1 MIYNKKDNKRKSENM
16 EKVDIIN
23 NFIKIFF
30 INLLTYWAYAK
41 ITNSFNDSVY
51 NKIFVMVESIDAA
64 LSYIILTR
72 YFNPVVVMIF
82 ICLVNG
88 IIVSTVRK
96 EKINYSIFVIAISF
110 IFIYMIYLIS
120 VIISA
125 MVLNFINPN
134 NNNKNFI
141 SLLTI
146 LFLTACCSNFVFKFK
161 RLKNGFNFIKNI
173 NNSVINKI
181 IIYSGGITLWFG
193 LLQNQNSK
201 KVNELLLIG
210 SVIIFINL
218 LIWLQSQITKHY
230 KKNMRDRTI
239 SVQKAEIDEQTKLLE
254 EVKAE
259 NLKLA
264 TAVHK
269 YNHRLSSLELAMKSA
284 ISHNLNTEFADE
296 LSVMLK
302 DTEDLSN
309 SFANECNVAKC
320 ILPLTNVPSI
330 DNMFKYMQDE
340 ASKCNINFDL
350 KVNESINDLIDN
362 IIPKDMF
369 ETLLGDHLRD
379 AIIAVNAS
387 DNSYKSIL
395 TTLGL
400 VDGCYELSV
409 YDTGIE
415 FQIDTLLKLGKEQV
429 TTHKDS
435 GGSGI
440 GFITTFETLKT
451 TKASLVIEEYNPETT
466 NYTKSVNI
474 RFDGKNQYRIY
485 SYRADDIK
493 KQNKEKRIIVKN
505 IE

>member
-1 MIYNKKDNKRKSENM
+1 M
-16 EKVDIIN
+16 EINSIIN
-23 NFIKIFF
+23 NFGRIFILNVFTYLVYIKIS
-30 INLLTYWAYAK
+30 NY
-41 ITNSFNDSVY
+41 NDN
-51 NKIFVMVESIDAA
+51 NKIKMSILVINNILISSIYVLMVT
-64 LSYIILTR
+64 YIK
-72 YFNPVVVMIF
+72 P
-82 ICLVNG
+82 
-88 IIVSTVRK
+88 
-96 EKINYSIFVIAISF
+96 IFVIPIIYIMLGITIKEIVKHPFNYCITVVIIALI
-110 IFIYMIYLIS
+110 ITYMIYLTSVLIS
-120 VIISA
+120 GMILKLLIPN
-125 MVLNFINPN
+125 LNYDNPV
-134 NNNKNFI
+134 

-146 LFLTACCSNFVFKFK
+146 PAIMIVIYYTMQKTK
-161 RLKNGFNFIKNI
+161 RLKNGLNFLNNVERVEKVGKIVNI
-173 NNSVINKI
+173 MLLLTI
-181 IIYSGGITLWFG
+181 IIFG
-193 LLQNQNSK
+193 LLQDPENT
-201 KVNELLLIG
+201 LLNTFLVIG
-210 SVIIFINL
+210 TFLTLYCTINWIQL
-218 LIWLQSQITKHY
+218 SITKHY

-254 EVKAE
+254 EVEAE

-309 SFANECNVAKC
+309 SFAKECDVAKC

-350 KVNESINDLIDN
+350 KINESINDLIDN
-362 IIPKDMF
+362 IILKDMF

-400 VDGCYELSV
+400 VDGCYELSI

-440 GFITTFETLKT
+440 GFMTTFETLKT

-466 NYTKSVNI
+466 NYTKSVSI

-493 KQNKEKRIIVKN
+493 KQNKEKRIIIKN

>member
-1 MIYNKKDNKRKSENM
+1 MNYIQILD
-16 EKVDIIN
+16 
-23 NFIKIFF
+23 FIK
-30 INLLTYWAYAK
+30 
-41 ITNSFNDSVY
+41 
-51 NKIFVMVESIDAA
+51 
-64 LSYIILTR
+64 
-72 YFNPVVVMIF
+72 
-82 ICLVNG
+82 
-88 IIVSTVRK
+88 
-96 EKINYSIFVIAISF
+96 
-110 IFIYMIYLIS
+110 
-120 VIISA
+120 
-125 MVLNFINPN
+125 
-134 NNNKNFI
+134 
-141 SLLTI
+141 
-146 LFLTACCSNFVFKFK
+146 
-161 RLKNGFNFIKNI
+161 
-173 NNSVINKI
+173 
-181 IIYSGGITLWFG
+181 
-193 LLQNQNSK
+193 
-201 KVNELLLIG
+201 
-210 SVIIFINL
+210 IIFINVYVFYVYKTITNYKEYKIINIIAILYSNIVLAMIYTIVTEYTNL
-218 LIWLQSQITKHY
+218 LIASLIVYFLYAFLISTVTKNRIGNTIVALIISLIIEYAIYIVSILLAGNIVYIVKIETNNYTVISIIIQVINILLLYGVLKIKRINKGINFLTNTKRKYDEILYITLIGGISFIILGLLRGSKNIFLNTVLLTGIVLVFFSLVYWLQSQITKHY

-284 ISHNLNTEFADE
+284 ISHNLNTEFAEE

-309 SFANECNVAKC
+309 SFAKECDVAKC

-350 KVNESINDLIDN
+350 KINESINDLIDN

-429 TTHKDS
+429 TTHKDR

-440 GFITTFETLKT
+440 GFMTTFETLKT
-451 TKASLVIEEYNPETT
+451 TKASLVIEEYSPETT

>member
-1 MIYNKKDNKRKSENM
+1 M
-16 EKVDIIN
+16 EKLEIFNTIVKTSFIN
-23 NFIKIFF
+23 IFIFCVFIKITKHNKHMDYSEYV
-30 INLLTYWAYAK
+30 IILLTCIVLSAVYTVLVPYINPILSLPILYLIYSAI
-41 ITNSFNDSVY
+41 ITY
-51 NKIFVMVESIDAA
+51 VMNERFKYDV
-64 LSYIILTR
+64 IL
-72 YFNPVVVMIF
+72 VMIS
-82 ICLVNG
+82 V
-88 IIVSTVRK
+88 
-96 EKINYSIFVIAISF
+96 
-110 IFIYMIYLIS
+110 IFIYLMY
-120 VIISA
+120 IIST
-125 MVLNFINPN
+125 VISGLILYNFNVDFDNP
-134 NNNKNFI
+134 I
-141 SLLTI
+141 SNLTI
-146 LFLTACCSNFVFKFK
+146 PMIEIILLILFFRIK
-161 RLKNGFNFIKNI
+161 RFKNGFYFLKDTNRLEKIGIISMLIFGVILIVYGIIHMNISRILNLYLFIG
-173 NNSVINKI
+173 V
-181 IIYSGGITLWFG
+181 
-193 LLQNQNSK
+193 
-201 KVNELLLIG
+201 LLIFT
-210 SVIIFINL
+210 SIIV
-218 LIWLQSQITKHY
+218 LIKKQTTKHY

-254 EVKAE
+254 EVEAE

-350 KVNESINDLIDN
+350 KINESINDLIDN

-400 VDGCYELSV
+400 VDGCYELSI

-440 GFITTFETLKT
+440 GFMTTFETLKT

-466 NYTKSVNI
+466 NYTKSVSI

-493 KQNKEKRIIVKN
+493 KQNKEKRIIIKN

>member
-1 MIYNKKDNKRKSENM
+1 M
-16 EKVDIIN
+16 EKIDILN
-23 NFIKIFF
+23 NIIKIFY
-30 INLLTYWAYAK
+30 INLLSYFVLIKVINYKNNTISKNIYA
-41 ITNSFNDSVY
+41 FL
-51 NKIFVMVESIDAA
+51 ESIAIAILYGFLYTYVYTIVNICIISLIHGIYVRFITKIDIDNFVI
-64 LSYIILTR
+64 SYIISLLIT
-72 YFNPVVVMIF
+72 YF
-82 ICLVNG
+82 G
-88 IIVSTVRK
+88 
-96 EKINYSIFVIAISF
+96 
-110 IFIYMIYLIS
+110 YLFS
-120 VIISA
+120 VILVG
-125 MVLNFINPN
+125 MVLTSPLLKIEAKANS
-134 NNNKNFI
+134 
-141 SLLTI
+141 SLICI
-146 LFLTACCSNFVFKFK
+146 LIIMTLVIFSILKIK
-161 RLKNGFNFIKNI
+161 RLKNGLNFL
-173 NNSVINKI
+173 INKASRTLTMFIVTFAAITI
-181 IIYSGGITLWFG
+181 IIFT
-193 LLQNQNSK
+193 LLQNRNIK
-201 KVNELLLIG
+201 FVNTLVLLIT
-210 SVIIFINL
+210 IEMLIFFI
-218 LIWLQSQITKHY
+218 IWLQSQITKHY

-254 EVKAE
+254 EVEAE

-309 SFANECNVAKC
+309 SFAKECDVAKC

-350 KVNESINDLIDN
+350 KINESINDLIDN

-400 VDGCYELSV
+400 VDGCYELSI

-451 TKASLVIEEYNPETT
+451 TKASLVIEEYSPETT

>member
-1 MIYNKKDNKRKSENM
+1 MNYIQILD
-16 EKVDIIN
+16 
-23 NFIKIFF
+23 FIK
-30 INLLTYWAYAK
+30 
-41 ITNSFNDSVY
+41 
-51 NKIFVMVESIDAA
+51 
-64 LSYIILTR
+64 
-72 YFNPVVVMIF
+72 
-82 ICLVNG
+82 
-88 IIVSTVRK
+88 
-96 EKINYSIFVIAISF
+96 
-110 IFIYMIYLIS
+110 
-120 VIISA
+120 
-125 MVLNFINPN
+125 
-134 NNNKNFI
+134 
-141 SLLTI
+141 
-146 LFLTACCSNFVFKFK
+146 
-161 RLKNGFNFIKNI
+161 
-173 NNSVINKI
+173 
-181 IIYSGGITLWFG
+181 
-193 LLQNQNSK
+193 
-201 KVNELLLIG
+201 
-210 SVIIFINL
+210 IIFINVYVFYVYKTITNYKEYKIINIIAILYSNIVLAMIYTIVTEYTNL
-218 LIWLQSQITKHY
+218 LIASLIVYFLYAFLISTVTKNRIGNTIVALIISLIIEYAIYIVSILLAGNIVYIVKIETNNYTVISIIIQVINILLLYGVLKIKRINKGINFLTNTKRKYDEILYITLIGGISFIILGLLRGSKNIFLNTVLLTGIVLVFFSLVYWLQSQITKHY

-284 ISHNLNTEFADE
+284 ISHNLNTEFAEE

-309 SFANECNVAKC
+309 SFAKECDVAKC

-350 KVNESINDLIDN
+350 KINESINDLIDN

-429 TTHKDS
+429 TTHKDR

-440 GFITTFETLKT
+440 GFMTTFETLKT
-451 TKASLVIEEYNPETT
+451 TKASLVIEEYSPETT
-466 NYTKSVNI
+466 NYTKSVSI

>member
-1 MIYNKKDNKRKSENM
+1 M
-16 EKVDIIN
+16 EKIDIFNYFCKIFIIN
-23 NFIKIFF
+23 IYAYLICLKILNYERNTILKTFVIIILSAIISSIYVV
-30 INLLTYWAYAK
+30 INRRINVIYVILIMYL
-41 ITNSFNDSVY
+41 
-51 NKIFVMVESIDAA
+51 A
-64 LSYIILTR
+64 LSVIIKTLIKQK
-72 YFNPVVVMIF
+72 FNY
-82 ICLVNG
+82 CLFVAN
-88 IIVSTVRK
+88 VSFT
-96 EKINYSIFVIAISF
+96 IT
-110 IFIYMIYLIS
+110 YMIYLFS
-120 VIISA
+120 V
-125 MVLNFINPN
+125 
-134 NNNKNFI
+134 
-141 SLLTI
+141 LLTGI
-146 LFLTACCSNFVFKFK
+146 IVLELMPNENYDSPINIIVITFIMITIYVALRKIKRFKY
-161 RLKNGFNFIKNI
+161 GINFIKDANE
-173 NNSVINKI
+173 INKI
-181 IIYSGGITLWFG
+181 SNIINATSIIILIILELLNLSKNLILNYSLAWITIITLAG
-193 LLQNQNSK
+193 
-201 KVNELLLIG
+201 
-210 SVIIFINL
+210 FIY
-218 LIWLQSQITKHY
+218 WLQSQITKYY

-239 SVQKAEIDEQTKLLE
+239 EAQKTEITEQTKLIE

-264 TAVHK
+264 SVVHK

-296 LSVMLK
+296 LSIWLK
-302 DTEDLSN
+302 ETEELSN
-309 SFANECNVAKC
+309 SFAKESCVASC
-320 ILPLTNVPSI
+320 ILPLTNVSGV

-340 ASKCNINFDL
+340 AGKCNINFDL
-350 KVNESINDLIDN
+350 KVNASINNLIDN

-387 DNSYKSIL
+387 NSSYKSIL

-400 VDGCYELSV
+400 VDGYYELSI

-440 GFITTFETLKT
+440 GFMTTFETLKT
-451 TKASLVIEEYNPETT
+451 TKASLVIEEYSPETT

-474 RFDGKNQYRIY
+474 IFDGKNQYRIY

>member
-1 MIYNKKDNKRKSENM
+1 M
-16 EKVDIIN
+16 EKIDIIN
-23 NFIKIFF
+23 NFGKV
-30 INLLTYWAYAK
+30 L
-41 ITNSFNDSVY
+41 
-51 NKIFVMVESIDAA
+51 M
-64 LSYIILTR
+64 
-72 YFNPVVVMIF
+72 M
-82 ICLVNG
+82 
-88 IIVSTVRK
+88 
-96 EKINYSIFVIAISF
+96 SIFVYLTYIKIINYKENNKIKILKILVIDIIIAFIYTFLLIYMKPIFALPVIVLLWGLSIKSIVKQKFNYCIFIVIISF
-110 IFIYMIYLIS
+110 ILTYLIYF
-120 VIISA
+120 ISA
-125 MVLNFINPN
+125 LSSGIVLKLLIPELNYKNPV
-134 NNNKNFI
+134 

-146 LFLTACCSNFVFKFK
+146 PSIMILIYYFVLRTK
-161 RLKNGFNFIKNI
+161 RLKNGLNFLRNEEKVNNFGKFI
-173 NNSVINKI
+173 NSLLLLTATI
-181 IIYSGGITLWFG
+181 FG
-193 LLQNQNSK
+193 LLQDSENVILNTI
-201 KVNELLLIG
+201 LLIG
-210 SVIIFINL
+210 ALFAFNCLI
-218 LIWLQSQITKHY
+218 IWLQSQITKHY

-254 EVKAE
+254 KVEAE

-284 ISHNLNTEFADE
+284 ISHNLNTEFAEE

-309 SFANECNVAKC
+309 SFAKECDVAKC

-350 KVNESINDLIDN
+350 KINESINDLIDN

-440 GFITTFETLKT
+440 GFMTTFETLKT

-466 NYTKSVNI
+466 NYTKSVSI

>member
-1 MIYNKKDNKRKSENM
+1 MNYIQILD
-16 EKVDIIN
+16 
-23 NFIKIFF
+23 FIK
-30 INLLTYWAYAK
+30 
-41 ITNSFNDSVY
+41 
-51 NKIFVMVESIDAA
+51 
-64 LSYIILTR
+64 
-72 YFNPVVVMIF
+72 
-82 ICLVNG
+82 
-88 IIVSTVRK
+88 
-96 EKINYSIFVIAISF
+96 
-110 IFIYMIYLIS
+110 
-120 VIISA
+120 
-125 MVLNFINPN
+125 
-134 NNNKNFI
+134 
-141 SLLTI
+141 
-146 LFLTACCSNFVFKFK
+146 
-161 RLKNGFNFIKNI
+161 
-173 NNSVINKI
+173 
-181 IIYSGGITLWFG
+181 
-193 LLQNQNSK
+193 
-201 KVNELLLIG
+201 
-210 SVIIFINL
+210 IIFINVYVFYVYKTITNYKEYKIINIIAILYSNIVLAMIYTIVTEYTNL
-218 LIWLQSQITKHY
+218 LIASLIVYFLYAFLISTVTKNRIGNTIVALIISLIIEYAIYIVSILLAGNIVYIVKIETNNYTVISIIIQVINILLLYGVLKIKRINKGINFLTNTKRKYDEILYITLIGGISFIILGLLRGSKNIFLNTVLLTGIVLVFFSLVYWLQSQITKHY

-284 ISHNLNTEFADE
+284 ISHNLNTEFAEE

-309 SFANECNVAKC
+309 SFAKECDVAKC

-350 KVNESINDLIDN
+350 KINESINDLIDN

-440 GFITTFETLKT
+440 GFMTTFETLKT
-451 TKASLVIEEYNPETT
+451 TKASLVIEEYSPETT

>member
-1 MIYNKKDNKRKSENM
+1 MQKIDL
-16 EKVDIIN
+16 IN
-23 NFIKIFF
+23 NSIKTFF
-30 INLLTYWAYAK
+30 INMYIFYAYIKILNYKSLKFQKIVVVLAVNIILSIIVSIISIWTNYVTAFLLVYFVYDIILAIVMKNKLGYSTIITTIAFILTYATYIISILFIGNIIFFLDINMNMNSIIINVLIQTIQSVIILEIFK
-41 ITNSFNDSVY
+41 IKRIKNGLKFIDKY
-51 NKIFVMVESIDAA
+51 NNKEEKYT
-64 LSYIILTR
+64 YIIL
-72 YFNPVVVMIF
+72 
-82 ICLVNG
+82 
-88 IIVSTVRK
+88 
-96 EKINYSIFVIAISF
+96 
-110 IFIYMIYLIS
+110 
-120 VIISA
+120 
-125 MVLNFINPN
+125 
-134 NNNKNFI
+134 
-141 SLLTI
+141 
-146 LFLTACCSNFVFKFK
+146 
-161 RLKNGFNFIKNI
+161 
-173 NNSVINKI
+173 
-181 IIYSGGITLWFG
+181 SGGIILTVCGILRGSENVWINTLMLAG
-193 LLQNQNSK
+193 AILILLSAIIWIQNN
-201 KVNELLLIG
+201 
-210 SVIIFINL
+210 
-218 LIWLQSQITKHY
+218 ITKHY

-309 SFANECNVAKC
+309 SFAKECDVAKC

-350 KVNESINDLIDN
+350 KINESINDLIDN

-440 GFITTFETLKT
+440 GFMTTFETLKT
-451 TKASLVIEEYNPETT
+451 TKASLVIEEYSPETT
-466 NYTKSVNI
+466 NYTKSVSI

-493 KQNKEKRIIVKN
+493 KQNKEKRIIIKN

>member
-1 MIYNKKDNKRKSENM
+1 MNKI
-16 EKVDIIN
+16 DIFN
-23 NFIKIFF
+23 NIIKNFF
-30 INLLTYWAYAK
+30 INLSIFYIFIRSIDYKHISIYK
-41 ITNSFNDSVY
+41 IISIILMCSILSFNY
-51 NKIFVMVESIDAA
+51 NI
-64 LSYIILTR
+64 LSYYISPIIFSPILYLAYSITLSWLMKQK
-72 YFNPVVVMIF
+72 VEKTIIIVMISF
-82 ICLVNG
+82 
-88 IIVSTVRK
+88 
-96 EKINYSIFVIAISF
+96 AIS
-110 IFIYMIYLIS
+110 YVLYLIS
-120 VIISA
+120 SVIAGMILYMFNISYNNSLCIIVIIIIDILLILTFFRIKRFKNGIYCFKSPDKIEKLITA
-125 MVLNFINPN
+125 SILIFGIVLIIHSIANATNSWEMNSCLVAGVIF
-134 NNNKNFI
+134 
-141 SLLTI
+141 
-146 LFLTACCSNFVFKFK
+146 TAVSIIIW
-161 RLKNGFNFIKNI
+161 LKNQ
-173 NNSVINKI
+173 
-181 IIYSGGITLWFG
+181 T
-193 LLQNQNSK
+193 
-201 KVNELLLIG
+201 
-210 SVIIFINL
+210 
-218 LIWLQSQITKHY
+218 TKMY

-302 DTEDLSN
+302 DTENLSN
-309 SFANECNVAKC
+309 SFAKECDVVKC

-350 KVNESINDLIDN
+350 KINESINDLIDN

-400 VDGCYELSV
+400 VDGCYELSI

-466 NYTKSVNI
+466 NYTKSVSI

>member
-1 MIYNKKDNKRKSENM
+1 ML
-16 EKVDIIN
+16 VP
-23 NFIKIFF
+23 
-30 INLLTYWAYAK
+30 T
-41 ITNSFNDSVY
+41 
-51 NKIFVMVESIDAA
+51 ID
-64 LSYIILTR
+64 YK
-72 YFNPVVVMIF
+72 NPVS
-82 ICLVNG
+82 L
-88 IIVSTVRK
+88 
-96 EKINYSIFVIAISF
+96 
-110 IFIYMIYLIS
+110 
-120 VIISA
+120 VIIPVI
-125 MVLNFINPN
+125 MVTMYYFIQ
-134 NNNKNFI
+134 K
-141 SLLTI
+141 T
-146 LFLTACCSNFVFKFK
+146 K
-161 RLKNGFNFIKNI
+161 RLKNGINFLNNVEKIEKIGKVSNI
-173 NNSVINKI
+173 GVAI
-181 IIYSGGITLWFG
+181 IIVIFEIMQDNSNTL
-193 LLQNQNSK
+193 LNTT
-201 KVNELLLIG
+201 
-210 SVIIFINL
+210 VIVTALFIFCYIIN
-218 LIWLQSQITKHY
+218 WVQENVTKHY

-254 EVKAE
+254 EVEAE

-309 SFANECNVAKC
+309 SFAKECDVAKC

-350 KVNESINDLIDN
+350 KINESINDLIDN

-440 GFITTFETLKT
+440 GFMTTFETLKT
-451 TKASLVIEEYNPETT
+451 TKASLVIEEYSPETT
-466 NYTKSVNI
+466 NYTKSVSI

>member
-1 MIYNKKDNKRKSENM
+1 MI
-16 EKVDIIN
+16 DIIN
-23 NFIKIFF
+23 NFTKIFF
-30 INLLTYWAYAK
+30 IN
-41 ITNSFNDSVY
+41 
-51 NKIFVMVESIDAA
+51 IFVYLFYIKISKHNNFKIDYKLIFIDIIMAIMYVI
-64 LSYIILTR
+64 LMPYINPIFLTPYIIAIIIKIVIKQN
-72 YFNPVVVMIF
+72 FNY
-82 ICLVNG
+82 CLLLAN
-88 IIVSTVRK
+88 IA
-96 EKINYSIFVIAISF
+96 FVFTYI
-110 IFIYMIYLIS
+110 IYLIAVLIS
-120 VIISA
+120 GALMIAFAPTVKYNDSISIITIFGVMLLIYWSLNKIKRFKNGLNFLQDADSLTLISLIVNIIS
-125 MVLNFINPN
+125 
-134 NNNKNFI
+134 
-141 SLLTI
+141 LTI
-146 LFLTACCSNFVFKFK
+146 T
-161 RLKNGFNFIKNI
+161 
-173 NNSVINKI
+173 VI
-181 IIYSGGITLWFG
+181 FG
-193 LLQNQNSK
+193 LLHNSE
-201 KVNELLLIG
+201 NYMLNY
-210 SVIIFINL
+210 IIAWCTISTFAGFIY
-218 LIWLQSQITKHY
+218 WLQSQITKHY

-254 EVKAE
+254 KVEAE

-269 YNHRLSSLELAMKSA
+269 YNHKLSSLELAMKSA
-284 ISHNLNTEFADE
+284 ISHNLNTEFAEE

-309 SFANECNVAKC
+309 SFAKECDVAKC

-350 KVNESINDLIDN
+350 KINESINELIDN
-362 IIPKDMF
+362 IISKDLF

-400 VDGCYELSV
+400 VDGCYELSI

-440 GFITTFETLKT
+440 GFMTTFETLKT
-451 TKASLVIEEYNPETT
+451 TKASLVIEEYSPETT
-466 NYTKSVNI
+466 NYTKSVSI

>member
-1 MIYNKKDNKRKSENM
+1 MNYIQILD
-16 EKVDIIN
+16 
-23 NFIKIFF
+23 FIK
-30 INLLTYWAYAK
+30 
-41 ITNSFNDSVY
+41 
-51 NKIFVMVESIDAA
+51 
-64 LSYIILTR
+64 
-72 YFNPVVVMIF
+72 
-82 ICLVNG
+82 
-88 IIVSTVRK
+88 
-96 EKINYSIFVIAISF
+96 
-110 IFIYMIYLIS
+110 
-120 VIISA
+120 
-125 MVLNFINPN
+125 
-134 NNNKNFI
+134 
-141 SLLTI
+141 
-146 LFLTACCSNFVFKFK
+146 
-161 RLKNGFNFIKNI
+161 
-173 NNSVINKI
+173 
-181 IIYSGGITLWFG
+181 
-193 LLQNQNSK
+193 
-201 KVNELLLIG
+201 
-210 SVIIFINL
+210 IIFINVYVFYVYKTITNYKEYKIINIIAILYSNIVLAMIYTIVTEYTNL
-218 LIWLQSQITKHY
+218 LIASLIVYFLYAFLISTVTKNRIGNTIVALIISLIIEYAIYIVSILLAGNIVYIVKIETNNYTVISIIIQVINILLLYGVLKIKRINKGINFLTNTKRKYDEILYITLIGGISFIILGLLRGSKNIFLNTVLLTGIVLVFFSLVYWLQSQITKHY

-239 SVQKAEIDEQTKLLE
+239 SVQKAEINEQTKLLE

-284 ISHNLNTEFADE
+284 ISHNLNTEFAEE

-309 SFANECNVAKC
+309 SFAKECDVAKC

-350 KVNESINDLIDN
+350 KINESINDLIDN

-440 GFITTFETLKT
+440 GFMTTFETLKT
-451 TKASLVIEEYNPETT
+451 TKASLVIEEYSPETT

>member
-1 MIYNKKDNKRKSENM
+1 MNYIQILD
-16 EKVDIIN
+16 
-23 NFIKIFF
+23 FIK
-30 INLLTYWAYAK
+30 
-41 ITNSFNDSVY
+41 
-51 NKIFVMVESIDAA
+51 
-64 LSYIILTR
+64 
-72 YFNPVVVMIF
+72 
-82 ICLVNG
+82 
-88 IIVSTVRK
+88 
-96 EKINYSIFVIAISF
+96 
-110 IFIYMIYLIS
+110 
-120 VIISA
+120 
-125 MVLNFINPN
+125 
-134 NNNKNFI
+134 
-141 SLLTI
+141 
-146 LFLTACCSNFVFKFK
+146 
-161 RLKNGFNFIKNI
+161 
-173 NNSVINKI
+173 
-181 IIYSGGITLWFG
+181 
-193 LLQNQNSK
+193 
-201 KVNELLLIG
+201 
-210 SVIIFINL
+210 IIFINVYVFYVYKTITNYKEYKIINIIAILYSNIVLAMIYTIVTEYTNL
-218 LIWLQSQITKHY
+218 LIASLIVYFLYAFLISTVTKNRIGNTIVALIISLIIEYAIYIVSILLAGNIVYIVKIETNNYTVISIIIQVINILLLYGVLKIKRINKGINFLTNTKRKYDEILYITLIGGISFIILGLLRGSKNIFLNTVLLTGIVLVFFSLVYWLQSQITKHY

-254 EVKAE
+254 EVEAE

-284 ISHNLNTEFADE
+284 ISHNLNTEFAEE

-309 SFANECNVAKC
+309 SFAKECDVAKC

-350 KVNESINDLIDN
+350 KINESINDLIDN

-440 GFITTFETLKT
+440 GFMTTFETLKT
-451 TKASLVIEEYNPETT
+451 TKASLVIEEYSPETT

>member
-1 MIYNKKDNKRKSENM
+1 MK
-16 EKVDIIN
+16 IIN
-23 NFIKIFF
+23 IFNNLEKFI
-30 INLLTYWAYAK
+30 LLGLFTSIIYAK
-41 ITNSFNDSVY
+41 IINY
-51 NKIFVMVESIDAA
+51 NKSKEIIKVVICNLIATNLILLLELYIRPIMLFPIMCLLWGIIIKIILKQKWNYCIFILTISVTF
-64 LSYIILTR
+64 SYI
-72 YFNPVVVMIF
+72 
-82 ICLVNG
+82 
-88 IIVSTVRK
+88 
-96 EKINYSIFVIAISF
+96 
-110 IFIYMIYLIS
+110 IYLIS
-120 VIISA
+120 ILISGIILKMLVPTIDYKNPVSLVIIPVI
-125 MVLNFINPN
+125 MVTMYYFIQ
-134 NNNKNFI
+134 K
-141 SLLTI
+141 T
-146 LFLTACCSNFVFKFK
+146 K
-161 RLKNGFNFIKNI
+161 RLKNGINFLNNVEKIEKIGKVSNI
-173 NNSVINKI
+173 GVAI
-181 IIYSGGITLWFG
+181 IIVIFEIMQDNSNTL
-193 LLQNQNSK
+193 LNTT
-201 KVNELLLIG
+201 
-210 SVIIFINL
+210 VIVTALFIFCYIIN
-218 LIWLQSQITKHY
+218 WVQENVTKHY

-254 EVKAE
+254 EVEAE

-309 SFANECNVAKC
+309 SFAKECDVAKC

-350 KVNESINDLIDN
+350 KINESINDLIDN

-440 GFITTFETLKT
+440 GFMTTFETLKT
-451 TKASLVIEEYNPETT
+451 TKASLVIEEYSPETT
-466 NYTKSVNI
+466 NYTKSVSI

>member
-1 MIYNKKDNKRKSENM
+1 M
-16 EKVDIIN
+16 EKIEVLKTL
-23 NFIKIFF
+23 IKMVF
-30 INLLTYWAYAK
+30 INLSIYYVYTK
-41 ITNSFNDSVY
+41 IINYKSNKKY
-51 NKIFVMVESIDAA
+51 N
-64 LSYIILTR
+64 IILEIIASLIIAYIYVILAREKVYTVITMLII
-72 YFNPVVVMIF
+72 YTIYA
-82 ICLVNG
+82 IILSG
-88 IIVSTVRK
+88 ILKTEVR
-96 EKINYSIFVIAISF
+96 YSIIITIISF
-110 IFIYMIYLIS
+110 IVTYIIYLIS
-120 VIISA
+120 IIIAGNIIILIPQVNYNSLASLFIIISIA
-125 MVLNFINPN
+125 VILFYFLFKIKRINNGINFLKNIRVN
-134 NNNKNFI
+134 NNVMDF
-141 SLLTI
+141 SI
-146 LFLTACCSNFVFKFK
+146 LF
-161 RLKNGFNFIKNI
+161 
-173 NNSVINKI
+173 
-181 IIYSGGITLWFG
+181 GGMAITLFG
-193 LLQNQNSK
+193 LLQTNNSI
-201 KVNELLLIG
+201 ELNTSLFTGMTLIA
-210 SVIIFINL
+210 IFFI
-218 LIWLQSQITKHY
+218 IWLQSQITKHY

-254 EVKAE
+254 EVEAE

-284 ISHNLNTEFADE
+284 ISHNLNTEFAEE

-309 SFANECNVAKC
+309 SFAKECDVAKC

-350 KVNESINDLIDN
+350 KINESINDLIDK

-440 GFITTFETLKT
+440 GFMTTFETLKT

-466 NYTKSVNI
+466 NYTKSVSI

>member
-1 MIYNKKDNKRKSENM
+1 MDKIDIFNYFCKIF
-16 EKVDIIN
+16 IIN
-23 NFIKIFF
+23 I
-30 INLLTYWAYAK
+30 YAY
-41 ITNSFNDSVY
+41 
-51 NKIFVMVESIDAA
+51 
-64 LSYIILTR
+64 
-72 YFNPVVVMIF
+72 F
-82 ICLVNG
+82 ICLKILNYKENSAIKTLG
-88 IIVSTVRK
+88 IIILSAF
-96 EKINYSIFVIAISF
+96 ISLIYIAINRRINAIYTILIMYLVFSLIIKTLIKQKLNYCLFIVNISF
-110 IFIYMIYLIS
+110 TITYMIYLFS
-120 VIISA
+120 V
-125 MVLNFINPN
+125 
-134 NNNKNFI
+134 
-141 SLLTI
+141 LLTGIIVLGLIPNENYDSPINIIIITFIMLVIYII
-146 LFLTACCSNFVFKFK
+146 LK
-161 RLKNGFNFIKNI
+161 RVRRFKNGINFIKDAEEINRIGGIINI
-173 NNSVINKI
+173 TSI
-181 IIYSGGITLWFG
+181 IILIILELLNLSKNLILNYSLAWITIITLAG
-193 LLQNQNSK
+193 
-201 KVNELLLIG
+201 
-210 SVIIFINL
+210 FIY
-218 LIWLQSQITKHY
+218 WLQSQITKHY

-254 EVKAE
+254 EVEAE

-309 SFANECNVAKC
+309 SFAKECDVAKC
-320 ILPLTNVPSI
+320 ILPLTNVSSI

-350 KVNESINDLIDN
+350 KINESINDLIDN

-440 GFITTFETLKT
+440 GFMTTFETLKT

-466 NYTKSVNI
+466 NYTKSVSI

-485 SYRADDIK
+485 SYRVDDIK

>member
-1 MIYNKKDNKRKSENM
+1 MQTIVMCS
-16 EKVDIIN
+16 
-23 NFIKIFF
+23 NFIKIFITMLLIYFVYIKIINYKNNSLSKTISALTCSMVLAIMYAYFNGYLYSLIFALTLYIIYELILHNF
-30 INLLTYWAYAK
+30 IIKDKNYHNIIAYVISCVIAYA
-41 ITNSFNDSVY
+41 IYLVSIVISGVLLSTF
-51 NKIFVMVESIDAA
+51 MV
-64 LSYIILTR
+64 
-72 YFNPVVVMIF
+72 
-82 ICLVNG
+82 
-88 IIVSTVRK
+88 K
-96 EKINYSIFVIAISF
+96 ISF
-110 IFIYMIYLIS
+110 RT
-120 VIISA
+120 
-125 MVLNFINPN
+125 P
-134 NNNKNFI
+134 I
-141 SLLTI
+141 SLITIPLFSFMIGKKFLTI
-146 LFLTACCSNFVFKFK
+146 K
-161 RLKNGFNFIKNI
+161 RFENGFNFLKNTSVSKNI
-173 NNSVINKI
+173 VILI
-181 IIYSGGITLWFG
+181 IFCIGVILLVFG
-193 LLQNQNSK
+193 LSKRDNSII
-201 KVNELLLIG
+201 LDTGLFMGSILMSISISIG
-210 SVIIFINL
+210 
-218 LIWLQSQITKHY
+218 LQSQITKHY

-400 VDGCYELSV
+400 VDGCYELSI

-415 FQIDTLLKLGKEQV
+415 FQIDTLLKLSKEQV

-451 TKASLVIEEYNPETT
+451 TKASLVIEEYSPETT
-466 NYTKSVNI
+466 NYIKSVNI

-493 KQNKEKRIIVKN
+493 KQNKEKRIIIKN

>member
-1 MIYNKKDNKRKSENM
+1 MNTIDLVNNFC
-16 EKVDIIN
+16 KVFIITTYMYVVCFKIIN
-23 NFIKIFF
+23 YKEKNMTRKIILLFLSIIMAITYTALMTYINTTIILVILYCFFTITLKLFTNKELNYCLLLVNISFAVTYIIYLLSILGAGILVILLMPEFSNDSPVIIFISFF
-30 INLLTYWAYAK
+30 IMLIIYYCLTK
-41 ITNSFNDSVY
+41 I
-51 NKIFVMVESIDAA
+51 
-64 LSYIILTR
+64 
-72 YFNPVVVMIF
+72 
-82 ICLVNG
+82 
-88 IIVSTVRK
+88 
-96 EKINYSIFVIAISF
+96 
-110 IFIYMIYLIS
+110 
-120 VIISA
+120 
-125 MVLNFINPN
+125 
-134 NNNKNFI
+134 
-141 SLLTI
+141 
-146 LFLTACCSNFVFKFK
+146 K
-161 RLKNGFNFIKNI
+161 RIKNGFNFWEDREEAKQIGLVVNI
-173 NNSVINKI
+173 ISLIIFLVLSLLHNSENI
-181 IIYSGGITLWFG
+181 ILNYLLAWITIITLAG
-193 LLQNQNSK
+193 
-201 KVNELLLIG
+201 
-210 SVIIFINL
+210 FIY
-218 LIWLQSQITKHY
+218 WLQSQITKHY

-254 EVKAE
+254 KVEAE

-284 ISHNLNTEFADE
+284 ISHNLNTEFAEE

-309 SFANECNVAKC
+309 SFAKECDVVKC

-350 KVNESINDLIDN
+350 KINESINDLIDN

-440 GFITTFETLKT
+440 GFMTTFETLKT
-451 TKASLVIEEYNPETT
+451 TKASLVIEEYSPETT
-466 NYTKSVNI
+466 NYTKSVSI

-493 KQNKEKRIIVKN
+493 KQNKEKRIIIKN